1 MSNFFSRYSVVS
13 MVASLAAAFFL
24 VSNPEDD
31 LKKPKPTAEQKAE
44 ARRKAKGCDPDP
56 TVICPDEPRK

>member
-1 MSNFFSRYSVVS
+1 MF
-13 MVASLAAAFFL
+13 ATLAAAFFL

-31 LKKPKPTAEQKAE
+31 RNKPKPTAEQKAE

-56 TVICPDEPRK
+56 TVICPDEPRR